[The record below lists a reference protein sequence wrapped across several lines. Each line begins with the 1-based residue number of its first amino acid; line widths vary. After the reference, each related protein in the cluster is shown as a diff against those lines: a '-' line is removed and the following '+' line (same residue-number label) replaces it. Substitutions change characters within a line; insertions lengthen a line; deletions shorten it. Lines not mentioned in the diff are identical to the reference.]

1 MKEKAAWSGLRRFAT
16 MAGDV
21 FLFNISVLIAFYL
34 KFGHV
39 IPDRNFYTYEKSAVY
54 ISIVFLVVNFLL
66 GVYVFYNRRVS
77 DIIFTTVL
85 GQIITIAAL
94 IMITFIGRLFAFP
107 RMVLVYS
114 FIVSVIV
121 LCIWRVM
128 VFFVYLRFT
137 SNQRVVVL
145 ANETELPAIVQNFNS
160 AKNNKHKVTHVITAN
175 FVQNAHKVINDVDI
189 FYLTKSLSD
198 DDRRQIIDLAL
209 KHEKQIMLTS
219 TFDNLLMLNP
229 NLMNFEDESVMGI
242 RGFRITPENAFFKR
256 LFDIVVAL
264 LMLVVAS
271 PFMLVT
277 AILVKVTSPGPIIYK
292 QVRIT
297 MNQREFHILKFRTMT
312 ADAESKSGPMLAQ
325 AHDSRITSVGKYLR
339 KLRLDELPQIFNVL
353 RGDMSIVGP
362 RPERPF
368 FVDQFNAEEPH
379 YYLRHNVR
387 AGITGYAQ
395 VYGKYASDY
404 HSKLKFDLLYI
415 KCYSIFLD
423 AKILLQTIK
432 ILFDKVSSQGLDED
446 EEPSF
451 DKLEKIVEEND
462 IIHLQ

>member
-189 FYLTKSLSD
+189 FFISRRVCQMMIAGKSL
-198 DDRRQIIDLAL
+198 I
-209 KHEKQIMLTS
+209 
-219 TFDNLLMLNP
+219 
-229 NLMNFEDESVMGI
+229 
-242 RGFRITPENAFFKR
+242 
-256 LFDIVVAL
+256 
-264 LMLVVAS
+264 
-271 PFMLVT
+271 
-277 AILVKVTSPGPIIYK
+277 
-292 QVRIT
+292 
-297 MNQREFHILKFRTMT
+297 
-312 ADAESKSGPMLAQ
+312 
-325 AHDSRITSVGKYLR
+325 
-339 KLRLDELPQIFNVL
+339 
-353 RGDMSIVGP
+353 
-362 RPERPF
+362 
-368 FVDQFNAEEPH
+368 
-379 YYLRHNVR
+379 
-387 AGITGYAQ
+387 
-395 VYGKYASDY
+395 
-404 HSKLKFDLLYI
+404 
-415 KCYSIFLD
+415 
-423 AKILLQTIK
+423 
-432 ILFDKVSSQGLDED
+432 
-446 EEPSF
+446 
-451 DKLEKIVEEND
+451 
-462 IIHLQ
+462 

>member
-1 MKEKAAWSGLRRFAT
+1 MRQRVAWNGLKRFAT
-16 MAGDV
+16 MVGDV
-21 FLFNISVLIAFYL
+21 LLFNLSVLAAFYL

-54 ISIVFLVVNFLL
+54 ISIVFLIVNFLL

-85 GQIITIAAL
+85 GQILTIAAL
-94 IMITFIGRLFAFP
+94 IMITFMGRLFAFP
-107 RMVLVYS
+107 RSVLVYS
-114 FIVSVIV
+114 FLISIVV
-121 LCIWRVM
+121 LCIWRVFI
-128 VFFVYLRFT
+128 FFMYLRFT
-137 SNQRVVVL
+137 SNQRVAVL
-145 ANETELPAIVQNFNS
+145 SNENELPAIVQNFNS
-160 AKNNKHKVTHVITAN
+160 TKNNKHKVTYVVTAH
-175 FVQNAHKVINDVDI
+175 FLENAERIIDDVDI

-198 DDRRQIIDLAL
+198 DERREIVDLAL
-209 KHEKQIMLTS
+209 KHEKEIMLTS

-242 RGFRITPENAFFKR
+242 RNFHITPENAFFKR
-256 LFDIVVAL
+256 VFDIVVAL
-264 LMLVVAS
+264 ILLVIAS

-297 MNQREFHILKFRTMT
+297 LNQKEFNILKFRTMR
-312 ADAESKSGPMLAQ
+312 ADAESKSGPTLAK
-325 AHDSRITSVGKYLR
+325 AHDARITPVGKYLR

-368 FVDQFNAEEPH
+368 FVDQFNREEPH

-432 ILFDKVSSQGLDED
+432 ILFDKVSSQGLDNE
-446 EEPSF
+446 EEPSVV
-451 DKLEKIVEEND
+451 KLEKIVEEND
-462 IIHLQ
+462 IQHLQ